1 MSRLCPGT
9 NANFA
14 VYDVGSETV
23 DVADR
28 NAVVAP
34 LPSLPAVCAG
44 VDRTKKCAGEHRPGC
59 ALEDDRADILTAQ
72 GALSFAPFSIAFAFE
87 LNQSVL
93 GSNPELRRSF
103 VC

>member
-1 MSRLCPGT
+1 MSRLCPGI

-28 NAVVAP
+28 NAFVAP
-34 LPSLPAVCAG
+34 LPSLPAVCAR
-44 VDRTKKCAGEHRPGC
+44 VDRTEKCAGEHRPGC
-59 ALEDDRADILTAQ
+59 ALKDDRADILTAQ
-72 GALSFAPFSIAFAFE
+72 GALSFAPFPIVFTFE

-93 GSNPELRRSF
+93 RADPELPRSF
-103 VC
+103 V